1 MAAAPSS
8 RSASK
13 AHPAL
18 ARVAYLGAAVLG
30 AALLVATWAKAIDPA
45 AFAQQIRAEGLE
57 ILLPASLIALLA
69 LALEAGLGV
78 ALLANLRRPAIL
90 VPATLLVLFFVF
102 LTGRSWWRA
111 EHGLAD
117 PSGGCGCFGNL
128 VERTPREAFLQ
139 DVAMLVPG
147 IALAWLARP
156 RFARFPRG
164 RALAAGGAALAAALV
179 GWRAPALPLDDLA
192 TRLKP
197 GVRLAEICAGRDAE
211 RVCLTHLAPALA
223 EGRQLVVLADIR
235 DPGFDA
241 LAARLNAYAQP
252 SSEPPLTLLADMT
265 VEEQRALFWRVAPA
279 FDLHEAPA
287 AMLRP
292 LYRAL
297 PRSFLVDGGVVV
309 ATYAGLPPQ
318 VTGAARP

>member
-1 MAAAPSS
+1 MAE
-8 RSASK
+8 
-13 AHPAL
+13 L
-18 ARVAYLGAAVLG
+18 ADSEPVLRRGMSFLGWLGGAFLGVVL
-30 AALLVATWAKAIDPA
+30 LIATWAKAIDPA
-45 AFAQQIRAEGLE
+45 SFEQQIRGEGLAF
-57 ILLPASLIALLA
+57 LLPASVVALCA

-78 ALLANLRRPAIL
+78 ALLLNLRRPAIL
-90 VPATLLVLFFVF
+90 IPATLLVLFFVF

-111 EHGLAD
+111 EQGLAD

-128 VERTPREAFLQ
+128 VERTPKEAFVQ
-139 DVAMLVPG
+139 DVAMLVPTL
-147 IALAWLARP
+147 ALAWVARP

-164 RALAAGGAALAAALV
+164 RAAVAAAAALGAALL

-197 GVRLAEICAGRDAE
+197 GVRFDAICAGRDAE
-211 RVCLTHLAPALA
+211 RVCLAHLAPSLA
-223 EGRQLVVLADIR
+223 EGRHLIVLADVR
-235 DPGFDA
+235 DAGFDA
-241 LAARLNAYAQP
+241 LAERLNGYSQP
-252 SSEPPLTLLADMT
+252 GAEPPLTVLADVT
-265 VEEQRALFWRVAPA
+265 LDEQRALFWRVAPA

-297 PRSFLVDGGVVV
+297 PRSFLLEGGVVA
-309 ATYAGLPPQ
+309 ATYPGLPPQ

>member
-1 MAAAPSS
+1 MTAATARSS
-8 RSASK
+8 AK
-13 AHPAL
+13 AHRALPAL
-18 ARVAYLGAAVLG
+18 AWLGGAVVG

-57 ILLPASLIALLA
+57 ILLPAGVVALLA

-78 ALLANLRRPAIL
+78 ALLLNLRRPAIL

-128 VERTPREAFLQ
+128 VERTPKEAFVQ
-139 DVAMLVPG
+139 DVAMLLPG
-147 IALAWLARP
+147 MALAWLARP
-156 RFARFPRG
+156 RAPRFLRG
-164 RALAAGGAALAAALV
+164 RVAAAGAAALAAATLA
-179 GWRAPALPLDDLA
+179 WRAPALPLDDVA

-197 GVRLAEICAGRDAE
+197 GVRLDELCAGRDAE
-211 RVCLTHLAPALA
+211 RVCLAHLAPGLA
-223 EGRQLVVLADIR
+223 EGRQLVVIADIR
-235 DPGFDA
+235 DAGFDA
-241 LAARLNAYAQP
+241 LAGRLNAYAQP
-252 SSEPPLTLLADMT
+252 GAEPPLTLLADMT

-297 PRSFLVDGGVVV
+297 PRSFLLDGGVVV
-309 ATYAGLPPQ
+309 ETWAGLPPQ
-318 VTGAARP
+318 VPAAERP

>member
-1 MAAAPSS
+1 MTAA
-8 RSASK
+8 SARPTAK

-18 ARVAYLGAAVLG
+18 QALAWLGGAVVG

-45 AFAQQIRAEGLE
+45 AFAQQIRGEGLE
-57 ILLPASLIALLA
+57 ILLPAGVVALLA
-69 LALEAGLGV
+69 LALEAGLGI
-78 ALLANLRRPAIL
+78 ALLLNLRRPAIL

-117 PSGGCGCFGNL
+117 PTGGCGCFGNL
-128 VERTPREAFLQ
+128 VERTPKEAFVQ
-139 DVAMLVPG
+139 DVAMLLPG
-147 IALAWLARP
+147 MALAWLARP
-156 RFARFPRG
+156 RAPRFARG
-164 RALAAGGAALAAALV
+164 RVAAAGAAALAAALL
-179 GWRAPALPLDDLA
+179 GWRAPALPLDDVA

-197 GVRLAEICAGRDAE
+197 GVRMDEICAGRDAE
-211 RVCLTHLAPALA
+211 RVCLAHLAPGLA
-223 EGRQLVVLADIR
+223 EGRQLVVIADVR

-241 LAARLNAYAQP
+241 LAGQLNAYAQP
-252 SSEPPLTLLADMT
+252 GAEPPLTLLADMT

-297 PRSFLVDGGVVV
+297 PRSFLLDGGVVIE
-309 ATYAGLPPQ
+309 TWAGLPPQ
-318 VTGAARP
+318 VAAAARP

>member
-1 MAAAPSS
+1 MTAASGRSS
-8 RSASK
+8 AK
-13 AHPAL
+13 THPAL
-18 ARVAYLGAAVLG
+18 QALAWLGGAVVG
-30 AALLVATWAKAIDPA
+30 AVLLVATWAKAIDPA
-45 AFAQQIRAEGLE
+45 AFAQQIRGEGLE
-57 ILLPASLIALLA
+57 ILLSAGVVALVA

-78 ALLANLRRPAIL
+78 ALLLNLRRPAIL

-117 PSGGCGCFGNL
+117 PSGACGCFGNL
-128 VERTPREAFLQ
+128 VERTPKEAFVQ
-139 DVAMLVPG
+139 DVAMLLPG
-147 IALAWLARP
+147 MALAWLARP
-156 RFARFPRG
+156 RAPRFARG
-164 RALAAGGAALAAALV
+164 RVAAAGAAALAAALL
-179 GWRAPALPLDDLA
+179 GWRAPALPLDDVA

-197 GVRLAEICAGRDAE
+197 GVRMDELCAGRDAE
-211 RVCLTHLAPALA
+211 RVCLAHLAPGLA
-223 EGRQLVVLADIR
+223 EGRQLVVIADVR

-241 LAARLNAYAQP
+241 LAGQLNAYAQP
-252 SSEPPLTLLADMT
+252 GAEPPLTLLADMT

-297 PRSFLVDGGVVV
+297 PRSFLLDGGVVIE
-309 ATYAGLPPQ
+309 TWAGLPPQ
-318 VTGAARP
+318 VAAAARP

>member
-1 MAAAPSS
+1 MTAATARSS
-8 RSASK
+8 AQ
-13 AHPAL
+13 AHRVLPAL
-18 ARVAYLGAAVLG
+18 AWLGGAVVG

-57 ILLPASLIALLA
+57 FLLPAAVVALAA

-78 ALLANLRRPAIL
+78 ALLLNLRRPAIL

-111 EHGLAD
+111 EHGFAD

-128 VERTPREAFLQ
+128 VERTPKEAFVQ
-139 DVAMLVPG
+139 DVVMLLPG
-147 IALAWLARP
+147 MALAWLARP
-156 RFARFPRG
+156 RASRFVRG
-164 RALAAGGAALAAALV
+164 RAAAAGVAALAAVTL
-179 GWRAPALPLDDLA
+179 GWRAPALPLDDVA

-197 GVRLAEICAGRDAE
+197 GVRLDGICAGRDAE
-211 RVCLTHLAPALA
+211 RVCLAHLAPGLA
-223 EGRQLVVLADIR
+223 EGRQLVVIADVR

-241 LAARLNAYAQP
+241 LAGRLNAYAQP
-252 SSEPPLTLLADMT
+252 GAEPPLTLLADMT

-297 PRSFLVDGGVVV
+297 PRSFLLDGGVVIE
-309 ATYAGLPPQ
+309 TWAGLPPQ
-318 VTGAARP
+318 VPAAERP